1 LKTTLIKE
9 EDIIRKWHLIDAE
22 GQILGR
28 LATQAAALLRGKH
41 KPVFT
46 PHLDAGDH
54 VIVINAEKIKLTG
67 NKLEDKLYHSH
78 SGYPGG
84 LKTTTAKKLLQDKPD
99 QVVFRAIAG
108 MIPHNTLGSAILK
121 KLRVYAGSAHPHE
134 AQQPE
139 PLKLK

>member
-1 LKTTLIKE
+1 MKTTLIKE

>member
-1 LKTTLIKE
+1 MKTTLIKE
-9 EDIIRKWHLIDAE
+9 EDIVRKWHLIDAE

-84 LKTTTAKKLLQDKPD
+84 LKTTTAGKLLQEKPD